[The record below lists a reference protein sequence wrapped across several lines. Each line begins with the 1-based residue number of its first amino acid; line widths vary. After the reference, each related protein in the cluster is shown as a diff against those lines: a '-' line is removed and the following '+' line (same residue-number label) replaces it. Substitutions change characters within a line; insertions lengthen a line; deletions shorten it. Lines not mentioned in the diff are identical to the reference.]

1 MLADL
6 KQVYA
11 QKSGVWK
18 MAKYILKY
26 GRDDRVKFISH
37 LDFVRCFHRTVRRS
51 NLNFEFSQGFNP
63 HPVMTIAQP
72 LPVCVTSECE
82 YMKVGFVTDM
92 TENEIKDELNR
103 SFPPGFTAYDIRS
116 VEGKE
121 IDLTKINMAEYITEI
136 ECEKPCD
143 VNALLEKKELIVPK
157 KTKSG
162 IKDSDIR
169 PAVFELENLD
179 FKDGTMR
186 VRMVVSCG
194 SSYNL
199 KPETVVDAMAKY
211 IDGFVPGICMSHRKR
226 MLIDGKEVM

>member
-1 MLADL
+1 
-6 KQVYA
+6 
-11 QKSGVWK
+11 

-51 NLNFEFSQGFNP
+51 KLNFEFSQGFNP

-72 LPVCVTSECE
+72 LPVCVTSEGE
-82 YMKVGFVTDM
+82 YMKVGFVTNLS
-92 TENEIKDELNR
+92 EQEIKDELNR
-103 SFPPGFTAYDIRS
+103 AFPPGFTAYEVKRL
-116 VEGKE
+116 EGKE
-121 IDLTKINMAEYITEI
+121 IDLTKINMAEYITEV
-136 ECEKPCD
+136 ECETPCD
-143 VNALLEKKELIVPK
+143 ADLLLEQKELIVPK

-162 IKDSDIR
+162 VKDSDIR
-169 PAVFELENLD
+169 SAIFELENLGYS
-179 FKDGTMR
+179 DGVMS

-199 KPETVVDAMAKY
+199 KPETVISAMEKY
-211 IDGFVPGICMSHRKR
+211 IEGFVPGICMSHRKR